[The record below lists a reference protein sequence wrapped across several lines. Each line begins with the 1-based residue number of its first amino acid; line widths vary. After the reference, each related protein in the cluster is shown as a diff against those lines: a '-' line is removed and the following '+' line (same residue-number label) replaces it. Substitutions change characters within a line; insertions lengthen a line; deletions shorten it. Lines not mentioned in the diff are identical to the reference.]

1 LLGDLYRDGQL
12 YTKEAIE
19 VYDHDFPY
27 LSEGVAIPHGIYD
40 IGLNKAYVNIG
51 VSHDTSDFSC
61 DSIKRWWNFRGRYD
75 YPDASSILIL
85 VDCGG
90 SNGYRHYVFKR
101 AIQWLADT
109 IGIEIYIAHY
119 PCYTSKWNPIEHR
132 LFPHI
137 TRKLKGVILK
147 SVDMVKKLIETTT
160 TKTGLVVRCHI
171 IKKTYE
177 TGKKMT
183 REEKDGLRI
192 IHDDYLGHWNYRAVP
207 FDL

>member
-1 LLGDLYRDGQL
+1 MYRDGQL

-27 LSEGVAIPHGIYD
+27 LSDGIAIPHGIYD

-183 REEKDGLRI
+183 REEKDELRI

-207 FDL
+207 FNL

>member
-1 LLGDLYRDGQL
+1 LLALTL

-27 LSEGVAIPHGIYD
+27 LSDGIAIPHGIYD

-61 DSIKRWWNFRGRYD
+61 DSIKRCWNFRGRYD
-75 YPDASSILIL
+75 YPDASPILIL

-101 AIQWLADT
+101 AIQRLANT
-109 IGIEIYIAHY
+109 MGIEICIAHY
-119 PCYTSKWNPIEHR
+119 PSYASKWNPIEHR

-137 TRKLKGVILK
+137 TRKLRGVILK

-171 IKKTYE
+171 IKKTYLI
-177 TGKKMT
+177 TT
-183 REEKDGLRI
+183 IANPPYDVYNNSI
-192 IHDDYLGHWNYRAVP
+192 N
-207 FDL
+207 

>member
-1 LLGDLYRDGQL
+1 M
-12 YTKEAIE
+12 TANT
-19 VYDHDFPY
+19 F
-27 LSEGVAIPHGIYD
+27 A
-40 IGLNKAYVNIG
+40 
-51 VSHDTSDFSC
+51 
-61 DSIKRWWNFRGRYD
+61 
-75 YPDASSILIL
+75 
-85 VDCGG
+85 
-90 SNGYRHYVFKR
+90 
-101 AIQWLADT
+101 T
-109 IGIEIYIAHY
+109 I
-119 PCYTSKWNPIEHR
+119 N
-132 LFPHI
+132 I

-207 FDL
+207 FNL

>member
-1 LLGDLYRDGQL
+1 MLGNLYREGQL
-12 YTKEAIE
+12 YTKETLE

-27 LSEGVAIPHGIYD
+27 LAEGVAIPHGIYD
-40 IGLNKAYVNIG
+40 IRLNKAYVNVGI
-51 VSHDTSDFSC
+51 SHDTCDFSC
-61 DSIKRWWNFRGRYD
+61 DSIKRWWNFRGRHD
-75 YPDASSILIL
+75 YPKATSILIL

-101 AIQWLADT
+101 AIQKLADT
-109 IGIEIYIAHY
+109 IGVEIDIAHY
-119 PCYTSKWNPIEHR
+119 PAYTSKWNPIEHR

-160 TKTGLVVRCHI
+160 TKAGLVVKCNI
-171 IKKTYE
+171 INKTYE

-183 REEKDGLRI
+183 QKEKDNLRI
-192 IHDDYLGHWNYRAVP
+192 IHDDYLGHWNYKAVP
-207 FDL
+207 CK

>member
-1 LLGDLYRDGQL
+1 MYRDGQL
-12 YTKEAIE
+12 YTKETLE

-27 LSEGVAIPHGIYD
+27 LAEGVAIPHGIYD

-51 VSHDTSDFSC
+51 VSHDTCDFAC

-101 AIQWLADT
+101 AIQRLADT
-109 IGIEIYIAHY
+109 IGIEICIAHY
-119 PCYTSKWNPIEHR
+119 PSYTSKWNPIEHR

-147 SVDMVKKLIETTT
+147 SVETVKKLIETTT
-160 TKTGLVVRCHI
+160 TKAGLVVKCNI

-183 REEKDGLRI
+183 QEAKDKLRI
-192 IHDDYLGHWNYRAVP
+192 IHDNYLGHWNYKAVP
-207 FDL
+207 CDQ

>member
-1 LLGDLYRDGQL
+1 MYRDGQL
-12 YTKEAIE
+12 YTKGNIE

-27 LSEGVAIPHGIYD
+27 LADGVAIPHGIYD

-51 VSHDTSDFSC
+51 VSHDTCDFAC

-75 YPDASSILIL
+75 YVNASSILIL

-101 AIQWLADT
+101 AIQQLADT
-109 IGIEIYIAHY
+109 IGIEIRIAHY
-119 PCYTSKWNPIEHR
+119 PSYTSKWNPIEHR

-147 SVDMVKKLIETTT
+147 SVEMVKELIEKTT
-160 TKTGLVVRCHI
+160 TKTGLVVKCNI
-171 IKKTYE
+171 IKNSYE

-183 REEKDGLRI
+183 KDEKDKLSI
-192 IHDDYLGHWNYRAVP
+192 IHDGYLGHWNYKAVP
-207 FDL
+207 CNQ